1 MKRSNSPCR
10 SFNWSSHCSL
20 SGSLERSYESQR
32 TRRIFFYSIWTG
44 IVRWKSFSFN
54 IVEWEQCHFRLFFK
68 N

>member
-32 TRRIFFYSIWTG
+32 TLRIFFL
-44 IVRWKSFSFN
+44 FN
-54 IVEWEQCHFRLFFK
+54 LDGDCSVEEFFF
-68 N
+68 